1 MFKKPQLYYWI
12 NSILN
17 SYSQI
22 FFSLNSVL
30 ALIILLVTF
39 IDPLLGTCGL
49 LCIILSNI
57 FAYILGL
64 SKQAIREGIYGFNA
78 LLLGLALGFEYK
90 FNLAF
95 TLVLV
100 SAVLILLFNTVWL
113 STVLAEYNLPF
124 LGLPFLLTYW
134 LVYLASGTFSF
145 IDLQEQYIY
154 TTNYE
159 AKASLTP
166 IYVWAHSLDGLQLP
180 VIIKS
185 YFKTLSSTFFQN
197 SLLAGIIIAG
207 GMLYF
212 SRIAFTLSVLGFCS
226 AFATFNLLGI
236 DTVLLTDYLI
246 GSNFIF
252 MAIALGCFYVVP
264 NKWSYLSV
272 IILTPILCIMLIAFG
287 KLLAVFQLKS
297 FTVSFSLLTIL
308 FLFFLQHRWWHK
320 FLKLVSLQYYSAEKT
335 IYKYLSTTKR
345 FQNSH
350 LAKIA
355 FPFWGEWKVSQGYDG
370 SLTHLGDWSKAL
382 DFVIADEKSNTY
394 KLPGTDCKD
403 FYCYDK
409 PVVAPY
415 NGFVYDI
422 INTVE
427 ENPINSVDSKNN
439 WGNTIILNH
448 QNGLFSQLSHI
459 KKDSFK
465 VIIGDYVTK
474 GMVLATCGNSGRSPE
489 PHLHFQLQLSP
500 IIGEK
505 TYPYPIAYY
514 LQKINNETRL
524 KTFEVPKEG
533 DIISNVETADLLIK
547 SYDLQPGKTI
557 KFINKNKTEDRIEWK
572 VLTDEWNR
580 TYIQCSKTKSTLW
593 FVNDG
598 IMFYCYDFEG
608 SKNSLL
614 FDFYLANYKILLG
627 CYANLIVTD
636 SYPIIHFNNG
646 ITRFIQDFFAPFIL
660 FTKANYTSEC
670 VECDNPNSPKTIKY
684 KTIAKAN
691 FLKFKLKERTFEMN
705 FADSKLNS
713 FCVKKNT
720 TQTYICEVV

>member
-1 MFKKPQLYYWI
+1 M
-12 NSILN
+12 
-17 SYSQI
+17 
-22 FFSLNSVL
+22 
-30 ALIILLVTF
+30 LVTF
-39 IDPLLGTCGL
+39 IDPMLGSCGL
-49 LCIILSNI
+49 VTIILSNI
-57 FAYILGL
+57 LAYVLGI
-64 SKQAIREGIYGFNA
+64 SKHAIREGVYGFNA

-90 FNLAF
+90 FNLPF
-95 TLVLV
+95 SIVLI

-113 STVLAEYNLPF
+113 STVLAKYNLPF
-124 LGLPFLLTYW
+124 LGLPFLVTYW
-134 LVYLASGTFSF
+134 LVYLASGAFTF
-145 IDLQEQYIY
+145 IELQEQYIY
-154 TTNYE
+154 TTNYVS
-159 AKASLTP
+159 KASLSP
-166 IYVWAHSLDGLQLP
+166 VYVWAHSLDGLQLP
-180 VIIKS
+180 LIIKS

-207 GMLYF
+207 GLLYF
-212 SRIAFTLSVLGFCS
+212 SRIAFSLSVIGFCS
-226 AFATFNLLGI
+226 AFGTFYLLGI

-252 MAIALGCFYVVP
+252 MAIAVGCFYLVP

-272 IILTPILCIMLIAFG
+272 VILTPILCIMLIAFG
-287 KLLAVFQLKS
+287 KILAVFQLKS
-297 FTVSFSLLTIL
+297 FTLSFSLVTIL
-308 FLFFLQHRWWHK
+308 FLFFVQHRWWQK

-350 LAKIA
+350 MAKIA
-355 FPFWGEWKVSQGYDG
+355 LPFWGEWKVSQGYDG

-382 DFVIADEKSNTY
+382 DFVITDEKNNTY

-403 FYCYDK
+403 YYCYDK

-422 INTVE
+422 INSVE

-439 WGNTIILNH
+439 WGNTLILNH

-459 KKDSFK
+459 KRDSLK
-465 VIIGDYVTK
+465 VAIGDYVTK

-505 TYPYPIAYY
+505 TYAYPIAYY
-514 LQKINNETRL
+514 LQKTEGKTLL

-533 DIISNVETADLLIK
+533 EIISNVETSDLLIK

-557 KFINKNKTEDRIEWK
+557 KLINKNIPAASIEWK

-580 TYIQCSKTKSTLW
+580 TYIYCSKTKSTLW
-593 FVNDG
+593 FANDG

-608 SKNSLL
+608 SKKSLL

-627 CYANLIVTD
+627 CYANLMVTD

-646 ITRFIQDFFAPFIL
+646 ITRFIQDFFTPFIL

-670 VECDNPNSPKTIKY
+670 LECDNPNSPKFIKF
-684 KTIAKAN
+684 KSTAKAHIFN
-691 FLKFKLKERTFEMN
+691 FKTKKRSFEMN
-705 FADSKLNS
+705 FAEEKLISISIKNN
-713 FCVKKNT
+713 NT
-720 TQTYICEVV
+720 TQTYLCEIF